1 MFGTARRLESMQ
13 LLAAAGVTTLTLD
26 VTQPQSIR
34 AAVDQVLKQ
43 AGRIDVLV
51 VCMYT
56 GRIPQSRV

>member
-43 AGRIDVLV
+43 AGRIDGLV